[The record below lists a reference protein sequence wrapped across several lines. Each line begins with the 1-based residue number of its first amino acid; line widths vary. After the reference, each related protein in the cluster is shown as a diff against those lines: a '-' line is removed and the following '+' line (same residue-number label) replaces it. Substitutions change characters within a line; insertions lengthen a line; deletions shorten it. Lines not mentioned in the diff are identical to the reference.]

1 MLAYGVKVII
11 AVSLICGVVT
21 SAESPRLVLHRPD
34 GVSSWRLQVKPSQ
47 ASLIRE
53 AEREGYAV
61 RRTEFLGNARTADMV
76 LRRRLMFNEGDLF
89 TAEKLEQSIRR
100 LSRLKVIKPVR
111 LRDVEIRL
119 DREYKVIDMAFRVR
133 EKRRVR

>member
-1 MLAYGVKVII
+1 MISLSLACVFV
-11 AVSLICGVVT
+11 A
-21 SAESPRLVLHRPD
+21 SAELPRHIVHTKGRMLFER
-34 GVSSWRLQVKPSQ
+34 SQVKPSQ

-53 AEREGYAV
+53 AEREGYVV

-76 LRRRLMFNEGDLF
+76 LRRRLMLNEGDLF
-89 TAEKLEQSIRR
+89 TVEKLEQSIQR
-100 LSRLKVIKPVR
+100 LSKLKVIKPVR
-111 LRDVEIRL
+111 LRDVDIRL